1 MARPLILS
9 LDGQETAVSILK
21 VDRERLY
28 GDIEIEAFDE
38 KGKPASI
45 KVLAADGRTL
55 LDKGGTA
62 LATIDEDGN
71 SVSRAQFRPVDMNGD
86 PIETVPSSFGQT
98 NILERASPDEYLSQ
112 VVKSVYLLQPAEG
125 SDLDYLVDH
134 LSAGQMFRFQFSYRG
149 GVEHD
154 SAFVVG
160 NDKADAF
167 MVVGRDAALQFVRL
181 NQAAVLDSTEEMEI
195 SGEELD
201 FELL

>member
-1 MARPLILS
+1 
-9 LDGQETAVSILK
+9 
-21 VDRERLY
+21 
-28 GDIEIEAFDE
+28 
-38 KGKPASI
+38 
-45 KVLAADGRTL
+45 
-55 LDKGGTA
+55 
-62 LATIDEDGN
+62 
-71 SVSRAQFRPVDMNGD
+71 
-86 PIETVPSSFGQT
+86 
-98 NILERASPDEYLSQ
+98 
-112 VVKSVYLLQPAEG
+112 
-125 SDLDYLVDH
+125 
-134 LSAGQMFRFQFSYRG
+134 MFRFQFSYRG